1 MGRLQANKMNYKNK
15 NFTDYAFN
23 PDKSDINDIFLLSNC
38 SAYIGSDSGIL
49 EMAYTFG
56 KPVYIVN
63 FSLSQ
68 IYLFHQD
75 GCSSSFKNNNSFIFK
90 HLFDRK
96 RQRKLSLK
104 EMFKSNLFKADR
116 SELFEKAGID
126 LIENTS
132 EEIYDIANE
141 TLENLNDKNENI
153 NDYDQQKKFWDIY
166 YDNTNFKRYED
177 IPFKICSKFLLK
189 NPYILE

>member
-1 MGRLQANKMNYKNK
+1 
-15 NFTDYAFN
+15 
-23 PDKSDINDIFLLSNC
+23 
-38 SAYIGSDSGIL
+38 
-49 EMAYTFG
+49 
-56 KPVYIVN
+56 
-63 FSLSQ
+63 
-68 IYLFHQD
+68 
-75 GCSSSFKNNNSFIFK
+75 
-90 HLFDRK
+90 
-96 RQRKLSLK
+96 
-104 EMFKSNLFKADR
+104 MFKSNLFKADR

-177 IPFKICSKFLLK
+177 IPAKICSKFLLK